1 MTITN
6 TGRAMRFAI
15 AAALIAAPSSH
26 ISAAPKKPA
35 KPAPPVLTCKLTAK
49 DGLTYTVIKPGKG
62 EKPGANAKVTVDYR
76 GMLKSDGTEFDA
88 GKAAKFKVGGV
99 IPGFAQGLQLMQPGG
114 KYRLC
119 IPAAIGYGENG
130 TGPIP
135 PNADLVFEVDLI
147 SFETPPPKPIIPAE
161 ARACNQKTASGL
173 NYAIEKPG
181 SGSNPTAKD
190 VILIDMTAFNPATG
204 EILGRNDWEKV
215 PMASSAAPFT
225 EAFTMMA
232 QGATYRFCM
241 AEVKEENGENRPAV
255 TFRIDLLGVRPAPVE
270 D

>member
-1 MTITN
+1 MTMTN

-15 AAALIAAPSSH
+15 AAALIAAPSTH
-26 ISAAPKKPA
+26 VSAAPKKPA
-35 KPAPPVLTCKLTAK
+35 KPAPVLTCKLTAK

-62 EKPGANAKVTVDYR
+62 EKPGANAKVNVNYR
-76 GMLKSDGTEFDA
+76 GMLKSDGSEFDA
-88 GKAAKFKVGGV
+88 GKATKFKVGGV

-119 IPAAIGYGENG
+119 IPAALGYGESG

-135 PNADLVFEVDLI
+135 ANADLVFEVDLI
-147 SFETPPPKPIIPAE
+147 SFETPPPKPVIPVQ
-161 ARACNQKTASGL
+161 ARACDQKTASGL

-181 SGSNPTAKD
+181 SGAKPTVSD
-190 VILIDMTAFNPATG
+190 VILIDMTAFNPSTG
-204 EILGRNDWEKV
+204 EVLGRNDWEKV
-215 PMASSAAPFT
+215 PMASAAGPFA
-225 EAFTMMA
+225 EAFAMMA

-241 AEVKEENGENRPAV
+241 AEQKEENGAGKPAV